1 MTSLS
6 AWRVRGSYLEAC
18 NCDAVCPC
26 RREGERDGGRSTLGK
41 CEFVLSWDIHDGAAG
56 DLDLSRHQVVMV
68 GWYDDD
74 EPRSPWRVILYV
86 DSRADEAQREALSSI
101 FLGQAGGTTLR
112 NFAAAIGIGEVH
124 AVHPADISLHHDPI
138 QRTIEV
144 GSRVVV
150 RARQV
155 VETVEA
161 VSCGIPGHD
170 HPGSELVMDVM
181 RVDDELSWEYTGK
194 CGFATDFDY
203 SSED

>member
-1 MTSLS
+1 MTSLPP
-6 AWRVRGSYLEAC
+6 WRVRGSYLEAC

-26 RREGERDGGRSTLGK
+26 RREGERQGGRSTSGK

-56 DLDLSRHQVVMV
+56 DLDLSGHQVVMV

-74 EPRSPWRVILYV
+74 EPNSPWRVILYV
-86 DSRADEAQREALSSI
+86 DTKADDAKREALSSI

-138 QRTIEV
+138 VRRIEV
-144 GSRVVV
+144 GSKVLV
-150 RARQV
+150 RARQA
-155 VETVEA
+155 VETAAA

-170 HPGSELVMDVM
+170 HPGNELVMAVM
-181 RVDDELSWEYTGK
+181 RVDDELSWEYSGK
-194 CGFATDFDY
+194 CGFESDFDY
-203 SSED
+203 SS